1 MWLGGLTIDSV
12 TIINLVL
19 AIGLVVDYSAHVA
32 HAFVVAKGTRQ
43 ERADLAVGNMGS
55 AVFHGAMST
64 MVAVL
69 VLGSSD
75 SYVFTTFFKQ
85 LFLCISLGLAHGLI
99 LLPVCLS
106 LCNPNPYD
114 DLEDDY

>member
-1 MWLGGLTIDSV
+1 
-12 TIINLVL
+12 
-19 AIGLVVDYSAHVA
+19 
-32 HAFVVAKGTRQ
+32 
-43 ERADLAVGNMGS
+43 
-55 AVFHGAMST
+55 